1 MVDPLAMPLAR
12 WLARSRHV
20 TPNRV
25 TAVAI
30 ACAFGAAACFAAGQ
44 FRVGGFLFL
53 LRFFVDCMDGTV
65 ARAQGTS
72 SARGALLDIAADV
85 GGIALVT
92 AALSWTLLRRGEV
105 NELVPVALLGAMLFY
120 NWALAHRKHLAGAL
134 GLGEG
139 GVDHTRQVDVPVVR
153 QWVAFC
159 RRLNMSPVPWA
170 LEAEIAMLGLVPLL
184 LPSDWIGAGLV
195 VGLCFYLVADA
206 ENMRRLWKFAR
217 MTDDRRKGVGT
228 A

>member
-1 MVDPLAMPLAR
+1 M
-12 WLARSRHV
+12 
-20 TPNRV
+20 
-25 TAVAI
+25 
-30 ACAFGAAACFAAGQ
+30 
-44 FRVGGFLFL
+44 GGLLFL
-53 LRFFVDCMDGTV
+53 LRFFVDCMDGKV

-72 SARGALLDIAADV
+72 STRGAALDIAADV

-92 AALSWTLLRRGEV
+92 AAISWTLLRRDDV

-120 NWALAHRKHLAGAL
+120 NWGLAYRKQLASPL

-139 GVDHTRQVDVPVVR
+139 GADHTKQVSVPVVR

-170 LEAEIAMLGLVPLL
+170 LEAEITMLGLVPLL
-184 LPSDWIGAGLV
+184 FPSDWVGAGLV
-195 VGLCFYLVADA
+195 VGLCFYVVADA
-206 ENMRRLWKFAR
+206 VNMRRIWRLAR
-217 MTDDRRKGVGT
+217 MTDERRDEVGP